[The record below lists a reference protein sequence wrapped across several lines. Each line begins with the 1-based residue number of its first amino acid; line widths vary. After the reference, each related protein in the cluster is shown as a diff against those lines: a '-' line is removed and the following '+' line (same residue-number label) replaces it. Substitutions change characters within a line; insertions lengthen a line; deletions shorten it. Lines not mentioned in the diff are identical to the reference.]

1 MSEKLNKYLQIV
13 LYVILGVSL
22 ILYGFFYINGESMT
36 DAVLIWAYI
45 LLGLTVVLL
54 LVFPVLYFIKNPKA
68 AIKFLIVLVGFA
80 ILFGIGYLLA
90 SGDINAPIF
99 EKQGVTSNTSRLVG
113 AGMITTYILA
123 GIAVLAIIYSSIS
136 SVFNKK

>member
-1 MSEKLNKYLQIV
+1 MADKLSKYLQIG

-22 ILYGFFYINGESMT
+22 IFYVLFYINGESMT
-36 DAVLIWAYI
+36 DTVLVWAYI
-45 LLGLTVVLL
+45 LLGLTVLLL
-54 LVFPVLYFIKNPKA
+54 LVFPIMHFIKNPKS

-90 SGDINAPIF
+90 SGNINAAIF
-99 EKQGVTSNTSRLVG
+99 EKQGVSANTSRLVG

-123 GIAVLAIIYSSIS
+123 GLAVLAILYSSIS
-136 SVFNKK
+136 NVFKK